1 MFWNSSQSFARGGNG
16 AGISA
21 DLKNRERIQFR
32 KEGKCLIPA
41 PRPAALEVSAAKERS
56 SPPTINPTASLSSS
70 SLSFRQL
77 SLIMII
83 YYAATLRRPQWG
95 PISNFDNPPSRY
107 VGHFLEVGT
116 ISTEAF
122 FKLCPFSGTLSYPY
136 INLAASLS
144 SSSWMTS
151 LQTLS
156 FLSLI
161 MIIYYAATLRRPQ
174 ILWQPSLP
182 ATFFLSEM
190 LDVY

>member
-1 MFWNSSQSFARGGNG
+1 MSDSGTTS
-16 AGISA
+16 
-21 DLKNRERIQFR
+21 
-32 KEGKCLIPA
+32 
-41 PRPAALEVSAAKERS
+41 RS
-56 SPPTINPTASLSSS
+56 SGSIGGEGEVFTTNHKSYSISIILIIVLSSTFTDHDHI
-70 SLSFRQL
+70 LCCN
-77 SLIMII
+77 IE
-83 YYAATLRRPQWG
+83 AASMRPHLKFWQPPLPLRWT
-95 PISNFDNPPSRY
+95 
-107 VGHFLEVGT
+107 FLGT

-182 ATFFLSEM
+182 AT
-190 LDVY
+190 LDVYWKYFHWGIYQSCVIKVFWNPF